1 MAYTHYDR
9 YLETEVLTADPLK
22 LVNILYRAAIEAV
35 GAARRHLAAGEIR
48 ERSRKINRAWG
59 MVHELRRSLDEERGG
74 EISRS
79 LRDLYIYMQRR
90 LIEANARQQ
99 DAPLAEV
106 EQLLT
111 TLQNGWLA
119 AAGGTIGAPDQNLQ
133 KYKPVNRTY

>member
-22 LVNILYRAAIEAV
+22 LVNILYRAALEAV

-48 ERSRKINRAWG
+48 ERSRKINRTWAIL
-59 MVHELRRSLDEERGG
+59 HELRRSLDAERGG

-79 LRDLYIYMQRR
+79 LRDLYVYMQGR

-99 DAPLAEV
+99 DPPLAEV
-106 EQLLT
+106 QQLLT
-111 TLQNGWLA
+111 TLQEGWLA
-119 AAGGTIGAPDQNLQ
+119 AAGRISGAPDPNLQ
-133 KYKPVNRTY
+133 KYQPVNRTY